1 MEYKFTNSAQ
11 QAIEIANELASK
23 LGHNYIGTE
32 HILYGL
38 ATEANGVAS
47 KVLEN
52 QGVTGED
59 ILKEIETLIGV
70 NEEETDIETIG
81 FTPRS
86 KRVIENAF
94 VEARRLNSQYIGTEH
109 ILVGI
114 MREGDSVAVRIMM
127 DLNVNP
133 KKLYGE
139 IVNAINEADMQGQNG
154 KKTTNSGAIILLQ
167 H

>member
-11 QAIEIANELASK
+11 QALEIANELASQ

-59 ILKEIETLIGV
+59 ILKEIEVLIGV
-70 NEEETDIETIG
+70 NEEVTDIETIG

-94 VEARRLNSQYIGTEH
+94 LEAKKSLIASAFISFIDFPSSESDLIFSRSYPFNVSLAIRANGIRIRIANKA
-109 ILVGI
+109 ILFF
-114 MREGDSVAVRIMM
+114 
-127 DLNVNP
+127 
-133 KKLYGE
+133 
-139 IVNAINEADMQGQNG
+139 
-154 KKTTNSGAIILLQ
+154 II
-167 H
+167 